1 MLKFHKII
9 LITIVLWSMP
19 SGLFAA
25 SMSFEPFSVV
35 ANQVKPFSTTVVL
48 NTQSQSI
55 NAIDGT
61 ILISEQLASGITISD
76 SGSVVT
82 YWVQRPEWNAEKRT
96 ITFSGTIPG
105 GYTGQAGILF
115 TIIFAPRTGTE
126 VTNAAV
132 IASANSYLNDGL
144 GTPARVTV
152 SSFSLATDGAAP
164 VNQDISDQLFLDES
178 RPDNIPPEIFSPQLA
193 RDDNVFDG
201 KWFINFATID
211 KQSGISHYE
220 IQETRS
226 GRISPGN
233 WKLAQSPYLLT
244 DQDLHSFIYVVA
256 VDRQGNERMIKV
268 FPRQPL
274 TWWQRY
280 NRDLAIVVGLLIVI
294 IVGVVVSRRRRKTL
308 RT

>member
-1 MLKFHKII
+1 MLKFSKTLII
-9 LITIVLWSMP
+9 TAMVWFIPTS
-19 SGLFAA
+19 LFAA
-25 SMSFEPFSVV
+25 SVSFEPPSLV
-35 ANQVKPFSTTVVL
+35 ANQAKPFSTTVIL
-48 NTQSQSI
+48 NTEGQNL

-61 ILISEQLASGITISD
+61 ILISEQLASGITLSD

-82 YWVQRPEWNAEKRT
+82 YWVQRPEWNAEKRA

-115 TIIFAPRTGTE
+115 TIIFPPRLGGSVE
-126 VTNAAV
+126 NAAV
-132 IASANSYLNDGL
+132 VASANSYLNDGL
-144 GTPARVTV
+144 GTPARVSV
-152 SSFSLATDGAAP
+152 SSFSLETNGAAP
-164 VNQDISDQLFLDES
+164 VDQEIKDQLFLDDS
-178 RPDNIPPEIFSPQLA
+178 RPDNIPPEVFSPQVA

-201 KWFINFATID
+201 KWFINFATTD

-226 GRISPGN
+226 GRLNASG
-233 WKLAQSPYLLT
+233 WKQVESPYLLQ

-268 FPRQPL
+268 FPRNPL

-280 NRDLAIVVGLLIVI
+280 SRDLLIGLGLL
-294 IVGVVVSRRRRKTL
+294 VVVTTAVIVSRSRNNQKEV
-308 RT
+308 

>member
-1 MLKFHKII
+1 MKNLQIKII
-9 LITIVLWSMP
+9 VAAIFWFMP
-19 SGLFAA
+19 SSLFAA
-25 SMSFEPFSVV
+25 SMSFEPPSVV
-35 ANQVKPFSTTVVL
+35 ANQAKPFSTTVVL
-48 NTQSQSI
+48 DTDSQSI

-82 YWVQRPEWNAEKRT
+82 YWVQRPEWNAEKRAV
-96 ITFSGTIPG
+96 TFSGTIPG
-105 GYTGQAGILF
+105 GYSGQAGILF
-115 TIIFAPRTGTE
+115 TIIFPPRNGSAVE
-126 VTNAAV
+126 NAAV

-144 GTPARVTV
+144 GTPARVSV
-152 SSFSLATDGAAP
+152 NSFSLEADGAAP
-164 VNQDISDQLFLDES
+164 VDQEIKDQLFLDDS
-178 RPDNIPPEIFSPQLA
+178 RPDNIPPEIFSPQVA

-201 KWFINFATID
+201 KWFINFATTD

-226 GRISPGN
+226 GRLSPAD
-233 WKLAQSPYLLT
+233 WKTAESPYLLT

-268 FPRQPL
+268 FPRKPL

-280 NRDLAIVVGLLIVI
+280 SRDLAIAIGVLILI
-294 IVGVVVSRRRRKTL
+294 TAGVAVSRRRRKPST
-308 RT
+308 T